1 MEDKQRAEEL
11 WQSLQKVPV
20 DKQDHIMEDWN
31 NFTVG
36 TSIFDIWTWFEEMFN
51 LSVAIDLMHL
61 EDGF

>member
-20 DKQDHIMEDWN
+20 VKQDHIMEDWN
-31 NFTVG
+31 SFTIG
-36 TSIFDIWTWFEEMFN
+36 TSIYDIWVWFEEMFN
-51 LSVAIDLMHL
+51 LSVAIDLMHM